1 MYMYIGLILR
11 FDHGYV
17 TMAKKCVHVYTN
29 IRFFARY
36 TCIILNIK
44 HYIKL
49 FICRHF
55 PRFQGTYKGE
65 RKLDKRG
72 NFLLHVYD
80 FIRTNKLTN
89 HASASILYTC
99 RYNIYS
105 LNRNSYIF
113 YKVNIMTGK

>member
-29 IRFFARY
+29 IRFFAMY

-80 FIRTNKLTN
+80 FIQTNKLTN
-89 HASASILYTC
+89 QVHQFYIHVDIIYTVLTGT
-99 RYNIYS
+99 RIYFTKS
-105 LNRNSYIF
+105 
-113 YKVNIMTGK
+113 T

>member
-17 TMAKKCVHVYTN
+17 TMAKMCSCIHKYSIFCYVYMYY
-29 IRFFARY
+29 Y

-49 FICRHF
+49 FIYRHF

-89 HASASILYTC
+89 QVHPFYIHVDIIYTVLTGT
-99 RYNIYS
+99 RIYFTKS
-105 LNRNSYIF
+105 
-113 YKVNIMTGK
+113 T